1 MIIYS
6 SNRSTINYFLLL
18 LMHYTI
24 LLYLLLS
31 FLSLSAQEQVTLYKG
46 KKARITPIV
55 ETHDSKGFEPFK
67 IAERVEL
74 LFYTSNR
81 LLWRPNAE
89 KNPNG
94 LVTNGQLNIPA
105 DSVAGRVQLDSA
117 QCSDWQYTLYQ
128 SQLCEELMVAGCYE
142 PRHLLVFYGHDDKPF
157 GFIEI
162 CVSCAG
168 AWVSE
173 GLRTFVVCPER
184 MAVLGSMV
192 NQIAEK
198 NNISSTATRTKS
210 AEQKRKFR

>member
-1 MIIYS
+1 M
-6 SNRSTINYFLLL
+6 R
-18 LMHYTI
+18 YTI

-31 FLSLSAQEQVTLYKG
+31 FLSLSAQEKVALYKG
-46 KKARITPIV
+46 KNARTSPIV
-55 ETHDSKGFEPFK
+55 EQRDTTGFDPFEV
-67 IAERVEL
+67 AERVEL

-81 LLWRPNAE
+81 LLWHHNTG
-89 KNPNG
+89 KNPNALMADG
-94 LVTNGQLNIPA
+94 LINIPQ
-105 DSVAGRVQLDSA
+105 DSIAARVQLDSV
-117 QCSDWQYTLYQ
+117 QCADWQYTLYQ
-128 SQLCEELMVAGCYE
+128 SQLCDELMVAGCYE

-198 NNISSTATRTKS
+198 NNISATTTRTKS
-210 AEQKRKFR
+210 ANQKRKFR

>member
-1 MIIYS
+1 M
-6 SNRSTINYFLLL
+6 R
-18 LMHYTI
+18 YTI

-31 FLSLSAQEQVTLYKG
+31 FLSLSAQEKVTLYKG
-46 KKARITPIV
+46 KNARTSPIV
-55 ETHDSKGFEPFK
+55 EQRDTTGFDPFEV
-67 IAERVEL
+67 AERVEL

-81 LLWRPNAE
+81 LLWHHNTG
-89 KNPNG
+89 KNPNALMADG
-94 LVTNGQLNIPA
+94 LINIPQ
-105 DSVAGRVQLDSA
+105 DSIAARVQLDSV
-117 QCSDWQYTLYQ
+117 QCVDWQYTLYQ
-128 SQLCEELMVAGCYE
+128 SQLCEEMIVAGCYE
-142 PRHLLVFYGHDDKPF
+142 PRHLLVFYGNDDKPF

-168 AWVSE
+168 AWASE

>member
-55 ETHDSKGFEPFK
+55 ETQDSKGFEPFK

-81 LLWRPNAE
+81 LLWRPNAG
-89 KNPNG
+89 KNPNALMADG
-94 LVTNGQLNIPA
+94 LINIPQ
-105 DSVAGRVQLDSA
+105 DSIAARVQLDSA
-117 QCSDWQYTLYQ
+117 QCVDWLYTLYQ

-184 MAVLGSMV
+184 MAVLGIMV
-192 NQIAEK
+192 NRIAEK
-198 NNISSTATRTKS
+198 NSISATVTTTKTGK
-210 AEQKRKFR
+210 QKRKFR

>member
-1 MIIYS
+1 MKIYS

-31 FLSLSAQEQVTLYKG
+31 FLSLSAQEKVTLYKG

-55 ETHDSKGFEPFK
+55 ETQDSRGFEPFK

-81 LLWRPNAE
+81 LLWHHNAG
-89 KNPNG
+89 KNPNALMVDG
-94 LVTNGQLNIPA
+94 LINIPQ
-105 DSVAGRVQLDSA
+105 DSIAARVQLDSA
-117 QCSDWQYTLYQ
+117 QCSDWQYSLYQ
-128 SQLCEELMVAGCYE
+128 SQLCEEMIVAGCYE
-142 PRHLLVFYGHDDKPF
+142 PQHLLVFYDDSNKVI

-168 AWVSE
+168 VSVSE

-192 NQIAEK
+192 NRIAEK
-198 NNISSTATRTKS
+198 NSITPTDTITKS
-210 AEQKRKFR
+210 EKQKFR